1 MVRIFRAG
9 SRHEAGFPSSS
20 PGHLSRDILF
30 LRVSNSSAS
39 FCCLFCFRET
49 LLLSCLFLFLRCPWG
64 TEAMTAVW
72 TLLPPA
78 KNKKRAF
85 FVLLFLF
92 IILWSVS
99 SCIRSACWLLH
110 RSFLGVDDVP
120 CFRFSCVWVC
130 SFFFAGKANKFWNRN
145 PEQDFRHLLVIFLPG
160 TFNKYPLLSQRSI
173 FGLFERNLVVL
184 ADFAHSKFLT
194 DGYSPSFD
202 FITRF

>member
-1 MVRIFRAG
+1 MGFW
-9 SRHEAGFPSSS
+9 HEQDQFVWYVFFERGQDM
-20 PGHLSRDILF
+20 RRVF
-30 LRVSNSSAS
+30 LPLRLGIYLATFCFLGLSNSSAS

-145 PEQDFRHLLVIFLPG
+145 PEQDFSTPSR
-160 TFNKYPLLSQRSI
+160 
-173 FGLFERNLVVL
+173 
-184 ADFAHSKFLT
+184 DFSAG
-194 DGYSPSFD
+194 DVQ
-202 FITRF
+202 